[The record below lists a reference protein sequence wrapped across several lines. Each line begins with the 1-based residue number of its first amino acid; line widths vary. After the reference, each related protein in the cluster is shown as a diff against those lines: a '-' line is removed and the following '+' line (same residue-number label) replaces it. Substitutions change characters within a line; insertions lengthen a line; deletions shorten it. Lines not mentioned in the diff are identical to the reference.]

1 MPGVV
6 LSSFVLIAL
15 GVVVM
20 LVGVIGRRRGELY
33 GRYLIVVGGVLVLV
47 GVAGLGY
54 FMRAFG

>member
-20 LVGVIGRRRGELY
+20 LVGVIGRRRGEPY

-47 GVAGLGY
+47 GLAGLGY